1 MIGLVFADESEAKTL
16 SKKVNVAKKSDAKN
30 DSSEPVLFDCC
41 TIAFTNPELQS
52 NSAKLQVHPARRK
65 QRRARLISQ

>member
-30 DSSEPVLFDCC
+30 DSGETVLFSWC
-41 TIAFTNPELQS
+41 TIASTYSEM
-52 NSAKLQVHPARRK
+52 
-65 QRRARLISQ
+65 